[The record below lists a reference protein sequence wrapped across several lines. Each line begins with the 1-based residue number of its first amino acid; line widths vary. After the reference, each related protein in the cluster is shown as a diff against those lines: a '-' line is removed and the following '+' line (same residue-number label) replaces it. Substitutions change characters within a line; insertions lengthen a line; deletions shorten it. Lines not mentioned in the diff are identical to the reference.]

1 MEFRRV
7 LFRSWD
13 FIISSLVAH
22 HMSNAE
28 RLAFLDFMERH
39 ASRGWFVNDLYR
51 HAFASH
57 GFPLLARLLRVHPIV
72 REDGQLSIARAF
84 RPAEWSRSEGRR
96 VGQECGVMCRDRGS
110 PNH

>member
-51 HAFASH
+51 HAFAYH
-57 GFPLLARLLRVHPIV
+57 GFPLLARLLRLHPIV
-72 REDGQLSIARAF
+72 REDGQLSIARALV
-84 RPAEWSRSEGRR
+84 RKR
-96 VGQECGVMCRDRGS
+96 VCVGKTVSVILVLVGCRLFKTTK
-110 PNH
+110 